1 MQYFQDWL
9 RFGTTSRRAMRLSK
23 RHRNLLST
31 LFGAIVAIATA
42 WVSVEWDTFA
52 LDFKHIA
59 PLVLSGLVALGG
71 YMTTING
78 NEHK

>member
-1 MQYFQDWL
+1 
-9 RFGTTSRRAMRLSK
+9 MRLSK

-31 LFGAIVAIATA
+31 LFGAAVAIATA
-42 WVSVEWDTFA
+42 WVSVEWNTFA

-71 YMTTING
+71 YMTSINSK
-78 NEHK
+78 EQ